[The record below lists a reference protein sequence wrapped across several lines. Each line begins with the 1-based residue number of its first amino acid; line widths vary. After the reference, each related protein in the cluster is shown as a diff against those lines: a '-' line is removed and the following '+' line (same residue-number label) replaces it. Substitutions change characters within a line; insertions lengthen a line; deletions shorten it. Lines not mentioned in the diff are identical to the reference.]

1 MKKISFTLMLLLA
14 GLVTAFGH
22 PLTQAPAGSP
32 VTWSYSARKTANGEA
47 VLLIRATLADGW
59 HLFALNNP
67 ANSPVRMAFSF
78 LPDPA
83 YRTEG
88 GVSQPTPV
96 TRFEKLFGT
105 DISYFENE
113 VVFQQ
118 KVRLTGKSATVK
130 GNIEFTVCGPR
141 QCLPPETIAFS
152 IAIK

>member
-1 MKKISFTLMLLLA
+1 MKKISFTLMLLLT

-22 PLTQAPAGSP
+22 AASQAPKGQP
-32 VTWSYSARKTANGEA
+32 IQWKYTARKTGNGQA
-47 VLLIRATLADGW
+47 VLLFTATLANGW

-67 ANSPVRMAFSF
+67 ANSPVRMAFTF
-78 LPDPA
+78 LPGPA

-88 GVSQPTPV
+88 NVSQPEPI
-96 TRFEKLFGT
+96 TRFEQLFGT
-105 DISYFENE
+105 NISYFENE

-141 QCLPPETIAFS
+141 QCLPPETIAFTIS
-152 IAIK
+152 IK